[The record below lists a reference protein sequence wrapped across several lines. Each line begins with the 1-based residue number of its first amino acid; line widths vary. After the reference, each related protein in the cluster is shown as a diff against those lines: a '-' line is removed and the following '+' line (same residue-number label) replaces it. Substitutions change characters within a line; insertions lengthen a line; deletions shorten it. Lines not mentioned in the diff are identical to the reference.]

1 MCLACEMDAFWF
13 GAWEEAKAAAQAAD
27 GDSALQATSPVAEVD
42 SSSLAAGEVKSVSVG
57 DVKGLW
63 EEAAKAS
70 PQDPTNFRCEEPR
83 SE

>member
-13 GAWEEAKAAAQAAD
+13 GAWEEAKAPGQAAD
-27 GDSALQATSPVAEVD
+27 GSPAPGAASPLAEAD
-42 SSSLAAGEVKSVSVG
+42 SSSLPSGEATNIPAGG
-57 DVKGLW
+57 VKGLW

-70 PQDPTNFRCEEPR
+70 PQDSTNFRCEEPR

>member
-13 GAWEEAKAAAQAAD
+13 GAWEEAKAAAQVAD
-27 GDSALQATSPVAEVD
+27 GNSVPQTTSPLAEPD
-42 SSSLAAGEVKSVSVG
+42 SSSLSAGEAKGVSPG
-57 DVKGLW
+57 DVKRLW

-70 PQDPTNFRCEEPR
+70 PQDPSSFRCEEPS